1 MSYIYKFIKKN
12 PKRLILSFFIV
23 VISLIYGLPNIILKV
38 QLKENYNPL
47 TISATSPVSRDETYA
62 YAPFVKHILE
72 GNFIIKDVY
81 VEEYKDYPTPFVGET
96 TPSLIFAFLSII
108 TGSIENAFITGDFI
122 FPPII
127 FLLMYLLVRIFLK
140 NNLYAASVAFLTT
153 IARDF
158 IAVIPFPQTTLQYL
172 TVAENQNFLL
182 HFSRAFHPQLTL
194 IFFLAA
200 FLSFLK
206 LLSNLSS
213 KVFLAT
219 SGIFFGILFYSYI
232 FYWTY
237 FLFFLVILFLYYAF
251 RKEVDVAKALTI
263 SGVIG
268 LLIASIYLYNIW
280 QFRQLSLYSD
290 FLTKSS
296 LPHLPLP
303 LTLIR
308 YLLIALFF
316 IIFTKPRKRP
326 VTTLFIFLLSGVLIA
341 PVSRFILGQ
350 DLETFHYLR
359 RALMSLATIG
369 LFIIIFDFLKGN
381 KNVVRIVS
389 ILTILMAVFFAFG
402 TQIIATTKIKS
413 AHVRNYDQESVF
425 QWLNESTPKDS
436 VVASINTTFNSL
448 IPVYTK
454 NRVYFPP
461 SDRTIMPTDEG
472 VERYAILAN
481 ILGIDTLWQKKNLDH
496 ILSYLFIFQT
506 YDQHNKLDLNSTR
519 KTFAESKI
527 DTAAGQNPKTLIQRY
542 RLDYV
547 VVTPQELDLI
557 HPTNFSRLLYV
568 VNGYQIYKIIT

>member
-1 MSYIYKFIKKN
+1 M
-12 PKRLILSFFIV
+12 L
-23 VISLIYGLPNIILKV
+23 
-38 QLKENYNPL
+38 
-47 TISATSPVSRDETYA
+47 
-62 YAPFVKHILE
+62 
-72 GNFIIKDVY
+72 
-81 VEEYKDYPTPFVGET
+81 
-96 TPSLIFAFLSII
+96 
-108 TGSIENAFITGDFI
+108 
-122 FPPII
+122 
-127 FLLMYLLVRIFLK
+127 
-140 NNLYAASVAFLTT
+140 
-153 IARDF
+153 
-158 IAVIPFPQTTLQYL
+158 
-172 TVAENQNFLL
+172 
-182 HFSRAFHPQLTL
+182 
-194 IFFLAA
+194 
-200 FLSFLK
+200 
-206 LLSNLSS
+206 
-213 KVFLAT
+213 
-219 SGIFFGILFYSYI
+219 
-232 FYWTY
+232 
-237 FLFFLVILFLYYAF
+237 LFFLIILFLVYAF
-251 RKEVDVAKALTI
+251 RKERDILKALAI

-316 IIFTKPRKRP
+316 IIVTKSRKRP

-359 RALMSLATIG
+359 RALMPLATIS
-369 LFIIIFDFLKGN
+369 LFIIIFDFLKGK

-527 DTAAGQNPKTLIQRY
+527 DTAAGQNPETLIQRY

>member
-1 MSYIYKFIKKN
+1 MIIFLKKN
-12 PKRLILSFFIV
+12 LNKIVLLVFIIIV
-23 VISLIYGLPNIILKV
+23 SLIYGLPNIILKF

-47 TISATSPVSRDETYA
+47 TISATSHVSRDETYA
-62 YAPFVKHILE
+62 YAPLVKHILE

-96 TPSLIFAFLSII
+96 VPSFIFASLSII
-108 TGSIENAFITGDFI
+108 TGSIENAFIAGDFI

-140 NNLYAASVAFLTT
+140 NNLYATSVAFLAT

-158 IAVIPFPQTTLQYL
+158 IAVIPYPYATYQYI
-172 TVAENQNFLL
+172 TVVENQNHFL
-182 HFSRAFHPQLTL
+182 HFSRAFHPQLTFIL
-194 IFFLAA
+194 FLAA

-206 LLSNLSS
+206 LLNNPSR
-213 KVFLAT
+213 KVFLAI

-237 FLFFLVILFLYYAF
+237 FLFFLIILFLVYAF
-251 RKEVDVAKALTI
+251 RKERDILKALAI

-316 IIFTKPRKRP
+316 IIVTKSRKRP

-359 RALMSLATIG
+359 RALMPLATIAF
-369 LFIIIFDFLKGN
+369 FISIYRLIPNKKVMILLSIVAIAIALQIGFRTQVVFLEKIKNAHTRNQDQEAVFDWLN
-381 KNVVRIVS
+381 KNTNKNDV
-389 ILTILMAVFFAFG
+389 
-402 TQIIATTKIKS
+402 IAS
-413 AHVRNYDQESVF
+413 LD
-425 QWLNESTPKDS
+425 
-436 VVASINTTFNSL
+436 TTFNYL
-448 IPVYTK
+448 IPVNTHNK
-454 NRVYFPP
+454 VYFPP
-461 SDRTIMPTDEG
+461 ADRTIMPTDEG
-472 VERYAILAN
+472 VERYVILAN
-481 ILGIDTLWQKKNLDH
+481 ILGIDTLWQKKNLDYF
-496 ILSYLFIFQT
+496 LSYLFIFQT

-527 DTAAGQNPKTLIQRY
+527 DIAAGQNPKTLIQRY

-557 HPTNFSRLLYV
+557 HPANFSRLLYV

>member
-1 MSYIYKFIKKN
+1 MIIFLKKN
-12 PKRLILSFFIV
+12 LNKIVLLVFIIIV
-23 VISLIYGLPNIILKV
+23 SLIYGLPNIILKF

-47 TISATSPVSRDETYA
+47 TISATSHVSRDETYA
-62 YAPFVKHILE
+62 YAPLVKHILE

-96 TPSLIFAFLSII
+96 VPSLIFAFLSII
-108 TGSIENAFITGDFI
+108 TGSIENAFIAGDFI

-140 NNLYAASVAFLTT
+140 NNLYATSVAFLAT

-158 IAVIPFPQTTLQYL
+158 IAVIPYPYATYQYI
-172 TVAENQNFLL
+172 TVVENQNHFL
-182 HFSRAFHPQLTL
+182 HFSRAFHPQLTFIL
-194 IFFLAA
+194 FLAA

-206 LLSNLSS
+206 LLNNPSR
-213 KVFLAT
+213 KVFLAM

-237 FLFFLVILFLYYAF
+237 FLFFLIILFLVYAF
-251 RKEVDVAKALTI
+251 RKERDILKALAI

-316 IIFTKPRKRP
+316 IIVTKSRKRP

-359 RALMSLATIG
+359 RALMPLATIAF
-369 LFIIIFDFLKGN
+369 FISIYRLIPNKKVMILLSIVAIAIALQIGFRTQVVFLEKIKNAHTRNQDQEAVFDWLN
-381 KNVVRIVS
+381 KNTNKNDV
-389 ILTILMAVFFAFG
+389 
-402 TQIIATTKIKS
+402 IAS
-413 AHVRNYDQESVF
+413 LD
-425 QWLNESTPKDS
+425 
-436 VVASINTTFNSL
+436 TTFNYL
-448 IPVYTK
+448 IPVNTHNK
-454 NRVYFPP
+454 VYFPP
-461 SDRTIMPTDEG
+461 ADRTIMPTDEG
-472 VERYAILAN
+472 VERYATLAN
-481 ILGIDTLWQKKNLDH
+481 ILGIDTLWQKKNLDR

-527 DTAAGQNPKTLIQRY
+527 DTAAGQNPETLIQRY

-557 HPTNFSRLLYV
+557 HPTIFFRLLYV